1 MDKDKERTEVKAI
14 DYEKM
19 VDEAFQHL
27 LDTYLASRH
36 RKKVDIITKAFNFAR
51 QAHKG
56 VRRLSGEPYILHPI
70 AVAQIA
76 CEEMGLGATSI
87 SAALLHD
94 VVEDTDYTVEDIE
107 NIFGPKIAQIV
118 DGLTKISGG
127 IFGEQASA
135 QAENFKKLLLTM
147 SDDIRVILIKI
158 CDRLHNMRTLASQ
171 PANKQYKIAG
181 ETLYIYAPLAN
192 RLGLN
197 KIKTELEDLSFRYEH
212 PDAYASIEKKLAST
226 QAQRDTLFDEFTA
239 PIRKELDKMGFEY
252 ELKARVKSPY
262 SIWCKMQNKHVTFEE
277 IYDILAVRIIYK
289 PKSKEEEINNCFQ
302 IYVAISQIYKSHPD
316 RLRDWVNHPK
326 ANGYQALH
334 VTLMSSKGRW
344 IEVQI
349 RSEHMDELAEQ
360 GFAAHWKYKDGGE
373 IAEDEGELN
382 EWLSTIK
389 EILDDPQPDAM
400 DFLDAIKLNL
410 FASEI
415 FVFTPKGE
423 IKTMPAGCTALDFA
437 FQIHT
442 FLGSHCIGAKVN
454 HKLVPLSHKL
464 QSGDQVEILTS
475 MSQHVNP
482 SWINFVSTAK
492 AKAKIQ
498 AILRKESRQIQKTGE
513 EKLSQWLKAN
523 DLEMTTT
530 VLDRLCE
537 LHDLKKHD
545 SLFLSIGDKTVILG
559 DTDLDE
565 LRGKNKADK
574 PTEKRGWRRYVP
586 FLKAGKRE
594 TRSIDTDDSGLTEG
608 LIVVTKSLNKKK
620 PIFINEDNIYRYI
633 FPHCCH
639 AIPGDDI
646 LGYIDNKNHIE
657 IHKRSCPVA
666 AKLKASYGTRILDA
680 KWDMHRSLLFEA
692 AIQIRGID
700 RSGMLHD
707 IADVLSDQLGVNIR
721 KITITSDNGIFDG
734 TIEMQVHD
742 RKDVEMIVES
752 MKNIKDMQEV
762 QSVL

>member
-1 MDKDKERTEVKAI
+1 MDNQEIQDKERKEELEDKQI
-14 DYEKM
+14 QD
-19 VDEAFQHL
+19 AFQHL

-56 VRRLSGEPYILHPI
+56 VRRLSGEPYIMHPI

-76 CEEMGLGATSI
+76 CEEMGLGSTSI
-87 SAALLHD
+87 CSALLHD

-127 IFGEQASA
+127 IFGDRASA

-158 CDRLHNMRTLASQ
+158 CDRLHNMRTLQSQ

-197 KIKTELEDLSFRYEH
+197 KIKTELENLSFRFEH
-212 PDAYASIEKKLAST
+212 PEEYANITNKLSFT
-226 QAQRDTLFDEFTA
+226 KEQRDRLFEQFTA
-239 PIRKELDKMGFEY
+239 PIKETLDAMGIDY

-262 SIWCKMQNKHVTFEE
+262 SIWNKMQTKHVTFDE
-277 IYDILAVRIIYK
+277 IYDILAVRIIFT
-289 PKSKEEEINNCFQ
+289 PKVRADEINECFK
-302 IYVAISQIYKSHPD
+302 IYVAISRIYKSHPD
-316 RLRDWVNHPK
+316 RLRDWLSHPK

-334 VTLMSSKGRW
+334 VTLMSKQGRW

-349 RSEHMDELAEQ
+349 RSDRMNEVAEQ
-360 GFAAHWKYKDGGE
+360 GFAAHWKYKDKGE
-373 IAEDEGELN
+373 YTEDENELN
-382 EWLSTIK
+382 EWLRTIK

-442 FLGSHCIGAKVN
+442 LLGSHCIGAKVN

-475 MSQHVNP
+475 KSQHVQP
-482 SWINFVSTAK
+482 SWLNFATTAK

-498 AILRKESRQIQKTGE
+498 AILRRNNREIQKQGE
-513 EKLSQWLKAN
+513 AFLNAWLERN
-523 DLEMTTT
+523 DMEMTTS
-530 VLDRLCE
+530 VLDKLCE
-537 LHDLKKHD
+537 FHNLKKHE
-545 SLFLSIGDKTVILG
+545 SLFLCIGNKSVIL
-559 DTDLDE
+559 TEKDLDE
-565 LRGKNKADK
+565 LNKK
-574 PTEKRGWRRYVP
+574 KKSSSPSNWLKYVP
-586 FLKAGKRE
+586 FIGHDKKDEQDKKAEPFTVDNTLNRKKAIVINDGN
-594 TRSIDTDDSGLTEG
+594 IDTYL
-608 LIVVTKSLNKKK
+608 
-620 PIFINEDNIYRYI
+620 
-633 FPHCCH
+633 FPTCCH
-639 AIPGDDI
+639 PIPGDDI
-646 LGYIDNKNHIE
+646 LGYIDNQNHVE
-657 IHKRSCPVA
+657 IHKRNCPVA
-666 AKLKASYGTRILDA
+666 SKLKSSYGNRLLDA
-680 KWDMHRSLLFEA
+680 KWDMRNIRLFNATIE
-692 AIQIRGID
+692 IRGID
-700 RSGMLHD
+700 RQGMLHD
-707 IADVLSDQLGVNIR
+707 VVDVISDEMNVNMHNLSLTSKEDIFMG
-721 KITITSDNGIFDG
+721 KI
-734 TIEMQVHD
+734 EVLVHN
-742 RKDVEMIVES
+742 RQEV
-752 MKNIKDMQEV
+752 KNIINSLKKVKGLQEI
-762 QSVL
+762 QQIM

>member
-1 MDKDKERTEVKAI
+1 MDKDKERTEERVI

-107 NIFGPKIAQIV
+107 NIFGSKIAQIV

-475 MSQHVNP
+475 MSQHVDP

-498 AILRKESRQIQKTGE
+498 AILRRESRQIQKTGE

-523 DLEMTTT
+523 DLEMTTA

-574 PTEKRGWRRYVP
+574 STEKRGWRRYVP

-646 LGYIDNKNHIE
+646 LGYIDNRNHIE